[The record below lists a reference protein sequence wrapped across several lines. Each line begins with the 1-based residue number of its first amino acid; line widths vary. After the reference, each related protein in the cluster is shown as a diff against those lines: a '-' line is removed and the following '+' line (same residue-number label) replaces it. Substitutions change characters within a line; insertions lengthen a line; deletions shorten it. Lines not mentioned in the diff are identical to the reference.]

1 MLCRSL
7 FVLFL
12 LVIVLSVLLQTLL
25 QFYRGGRV
33 PLVEQ
38 KLLTLSEHISTPGFK
53 WGSRY
58 SIFSF
63 MFNVC
68 RSLFVLLYFFF
79 WPLCV
84 CPSSIYGLWLPPFGI
99 FKFLTHLLF
108 GYYKSSWNT
117 HLKMPTFL
125 ECLKKSFFF

>member
-79 WPLCV
+79 WPLC
-84 CPSSIYGLWLPPFGI
+84 CLSFFDLRIMITSLWYLQISYTSIIWILQE
-99 FKFLTHLLF
+99 
-108 GYYKSSWNT
+108 
-117 HLKMPTFL
+117 FL
-125 ECLKKSFFF
+125 EHSFENANIS